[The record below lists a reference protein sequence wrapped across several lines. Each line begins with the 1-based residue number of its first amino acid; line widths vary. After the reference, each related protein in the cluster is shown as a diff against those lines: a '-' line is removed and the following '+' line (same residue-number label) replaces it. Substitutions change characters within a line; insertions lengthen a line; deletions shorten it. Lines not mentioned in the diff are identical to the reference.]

1 MEDFSVI
8 PALGRVDSH
17 VRREVEGGLRRAVMR
32 ADARQQWTPP
42 GAGGKKK
49 RGRGWIERWKE
60 MELNREGGN
69 NAHGGELW
77 KKKM

>member
-1 MEDFSVI
+1 
-8 PALGRVDSH
+8 
-17 VRREVEGGLRRAVMR
+17 MR
-32 ADARQQWTPP
+32 ADARQQWTLP

-69 NAHGGELW
+69 NVNGGEPW
-77 KKKM
+77 KKRCDTRSMDLTCEGPDWNI